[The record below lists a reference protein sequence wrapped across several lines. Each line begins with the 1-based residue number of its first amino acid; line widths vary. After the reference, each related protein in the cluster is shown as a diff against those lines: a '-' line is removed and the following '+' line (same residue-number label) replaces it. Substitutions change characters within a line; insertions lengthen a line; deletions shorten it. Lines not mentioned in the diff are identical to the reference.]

1 MPQILI
7 DGASSGSISISVMT
21 ASSDQRIR
29 FFFAFCL
36 GLIGAFAA
44 VASVYATP
52 ARGASILS
60 CGLEALSCDVALTS
74 RFSKLGG
81 IPLGVFGLFYFSFW
95 TLNLRAFQ
103 RTGDGIYRAVLSWVT
118 LIGAMVSLMLGL
130 IMFFVL
136 KAPCLYCLL
145 SHASNLISVAL
156 LWPVLAWNP
165 EIRWASGHVW
175 HFLALTS
182 ISILAALSLGL
193 ADRVRT
199 LEAILEFSKRTLW

>member
-1 MPQILI
+1 MSAP
-7 DGASSGSISISVMT
+7 SEH
-21 ASSDQRIR
+21 RIR
-29 FFFAFCL
+29 LFFGFSL
-36 GLIGAFAA
+36 ELIGSVAA

-52 ARGASILS
+52 ACGASTLR

-74 RFSKLGG
+74 RFSKIGG
-81 IPLGVFGLFYFSFW
+81 IPLGVFGLFSFSFW
-95 TLNLRAFQ
+95 TLNLRAFR
-103 RTGDGIYRAVLSWVT
+103 RTGDGIYRAVFFWVT
-118 LIGAMVSLMLGL
+118 IIGAMVSLTLGV

-156 LWPVLAWNP
+156 LWPVFAWKP

-182 ISILAALSLGL
+182 ISILAALSLAL

-199 LEAILEFSKRTLW
+199 LEAILEASKRTLW